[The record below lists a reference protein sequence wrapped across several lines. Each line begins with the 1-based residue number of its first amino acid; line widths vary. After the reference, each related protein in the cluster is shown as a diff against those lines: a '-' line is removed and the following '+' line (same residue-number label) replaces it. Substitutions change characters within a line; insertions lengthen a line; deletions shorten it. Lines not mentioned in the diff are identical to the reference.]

1 MARDVTYGYY
11 TGTYGGTAIEEADW
25 AHLSQLAS
33 GHIGRICALAIV
45 TPYGE
50 RDRCESMAVCAVAEV
65 LQTWED
71 ATTNGAGVTSE
82 RVGSVS
88 ESYASAEQLM
98 PQGLDAAIAKAMRP
112 WLHVCLVVR

>member
-1 MARDVTYGYY
+1 MPQPVTYTYY

-33 GHIGRICALAIV
+33 GHIDRISMLAVV

-50 RDRCESMAVCAVAEV
+50 RDRCESNAVCSVAEA
-65 LQTWED
+65 LQLWED
-71 ATTNGAGVTSE
+71 ATTNGGGITSE
-82 RVGSVS
+82 HVGSVG
-88 ESYASAEQLM
+88 ESYGTAEQVM
-98 PQGLDAAIAKAMRP
+98 PEGLDTGIIKAMRP